1 MRRPRAIVLTALLA
15 VGSGSC
21 SSATTSTPQTDFCA
35 LVSAFKAT
43 NDALGDVVGDNPS
56 QARDAMKRI
65 IAQVEVLQQ
74 RAPANMKVDVD
85 AVAGYL
91 KQFDSLLAS
100 VGYDLASASG
110 NTQLADDFAA
120 LNSDEL
126 NAARERLANYTTVEC
141 GASSTSTTSP

>member
-1 MRRPRAIVLTALLA
+1 M
-15 VGSGSC
+15 VGAGGC
-21 SSATTSTPQTDFCA
+21 SSSKPSTPQADFCT

-43 NDALGDVVGDNPS
+43 NDALGDVVGNDPA
-56 QARDAMKRI
+56 QAKGAMKRI
-65 IAQVEVLQQ
+65 VGQVEVLQA
-74 RAPANMKVDVD
+74 RAPANVKVDVD

-100 VGYDLASASG
+100 IDYDLASASG

-141 GASSTSTTSP
+141 GASPASTTSP

>member
-1 MRRPRAIVLTALLA
+1 MRRGSALVLAA
-15 VGSGSC
+15 VLGVGAGAC
-21 SSATTSTPQTDFCA
+21 ASAATSTPQTDFCT

-43 NDALGDVVGDNPS
+43 NDALGDVVGDDPS
-56 QARDAMKRI
+56 QARAAMKRI
-65 IAQVEVLQQ
+65 ITQVEVLQE
-74 RAPANMKVDVD
+74 RAPANVKADVD

-100 VGYDLASASG
+100 IGYDLASASG
-110 NTQLADDFAA
+110 NTQLADDFVA

-141 GASSTSTTSP
+141 GSSSSSTTSP